1 MVISRNRGLGL
12 SLQTMRMGDIVVIA
26 GGTGI
31 NPFCDLIDLLF
42 KDMVISSN
50 HTLSSTIKAY
60 DPILNTLFKKH
71 FVFRAYE
78 KLYEILRY
86 LAKKTLKKCK
96 NFFL

>member
-60 DPILNTLFKKH
+60 DPILNTHPFEH
-71 FVFRAYE
+71 FNFTFYWAVDN
-78 KLYEILRY
+78 IL
-86 LAKKTLKKCK
+86 
-96 NFFL
+96 